1 MKYSAVVAALCCVAV
16 VTFSTNAVA
25 ANTYKTNPLAIGYR
39 TSQGASQYGHPG
51 GMIVTGRCNS
61 YDSGF
66 TTARAN
72 GAEILYYVD
81 PVETFNYSICPL
93 DDQFYGGS
101 APNAPK
107 WPYPSYGARTNYID
121 MKLTDIRAGSSWSN
135 SVVAFVERLMRENKF
150 DGVFLDVV
158 GSRLWSSRANWNSWP
173 QWEKDLWTQG
183 NVDLVRRID
192 ALRRKLNPRF
202 IVVTNNVWAGGG
214 SDALGTAGE
223 KYVDGIV
230 LEHLPSTSAWHRAYV
245 GRAFGNLGHRRVLVI
260 GTSNA
265 DANAW
270 KYVQGVTHVSDA
282 PTSSYTQILPPMTGF
297 NRLTDR
303 PKAFGKFTTTGSI
316 FSPGMSV
323 NYQRGS
329 KFWLADKSTLFNA
342 CAWGDGLGGSL
353 GSQKLRMAIYSDNG
367 GRPGSLIVQSS
378 EVSISAGTSAR
389 WITFPISQLKLWP
402 GNYWIM
408 LHSGSNSGLARVA
421 SSGNANWYGIGDTYS
436 DGAANPAGSGSWG
449 TSTLSLCVRY
459 TVGH

>member
-25 ANTYKTNPLAIGYR
+25 ANTYKTNPLGMGYR
-39 TSQGASQYGHPG
+39 SSQNASQYGHPG
-51 GMIVTGRCNS
+51 GMLLTGRCNS

-66 TTARAN
+66 AAARAN
-72 GAEILYYVD
+72 GAEILYYID

-107 WPYPSYGARTNYID
+107 WPYPSYGARSFYTN
-121 MKLTDIRAGSSWSN
+121 MKLTDIRAGSEWSN
-135 SVVAFVERLMRENKF
+135 RVVAFVERLMRENKF

-158 GSRLWSSRANWNSWP
+158 GSRLWGSLVNWESWP
-173 QWEKDLWTQG
+173 QWERDLWTQG

-192 ALRRKLNPRF
+192 ALRRQINPRF
-202 IVVTNNVWAGGG
+202 IVVNNNVWAGGG

-223 KYVDGIV
+223 KYVDGV
-230 LEHLPSTSAWHRAYV
+230 ALEHHSSTSAWHRSYV

-260 GTSNA
+260 GKSTT
-265 DANAW
+265 DANVW
-270 KYVQGVTHVSDA
+270 KTVQGVTHVSDA

-303 PKAFGKFTTTGSI
+303 AKAFGNFTGGTNLS
-316 FSPGMSV
+316 SGMSA

-329 KFWLADKSTLFNA
+329 KFWLADKATLLNTTA
-342 CAWGDGLGGSL
+342 YVDGHGGSI
-353 GSQKLRMAIYSDNG
+353 GTQKLRMAIYADSG
-367 GRPGSLIVQSS
+367 GRPGALLAQSS
-378 EVSISAGTSAR
+378 ELAVSSGTSGR
-389 WITFPISQLKLWP
+389 WVTFPISAVKLWP
-402 GNYWIM
+402 GNYWVM
-408 LHSGSNSGLARVA
+408 LHSGSTNALARVA
-421 SSGNANWYGIGDTYS
+421 SSGNANWYGIGDTYT

-449 TSTLSLCVRY
+449 STTLSLHVRY
-459 TVGH
+459 TMGH